1 MKNGKAKALSHH
13 HDPVSTPSCPELILH
28 PSMVLAQIRWDIKE
42 EIQWAQTTEPPPSAC
57 PPSKLFVRP
66 ALHPSTWWIGRGRP
80 QKNNHGSMQTTFW
93 TPHWWRN
100 SITSTP
106 TDPLHDSGGAL
117 GIEHQEV
124 FLEAGFVTSPPAPGC
139 QREPLPEF

>member
-66 ALHPSTWWIGRGRP
+66 ALHPSSKSYNTILLAIDRFSKACQLVPLKGLP
-80 QKNNHGSMQTTFW
+80 SAMEMATTL
-93 TPHWWRN
+93 
-100 SITSTP
+100 I
-106 TDPLHDSGGAL
+106 
-117 GIEHQEV
+117 HQV
-124 FLEAGFVTSPPAPGC
+124 FHNYD
-139 QREPLPEF
+139 LPEDIVSNRGPQYTSRVWTAFCT